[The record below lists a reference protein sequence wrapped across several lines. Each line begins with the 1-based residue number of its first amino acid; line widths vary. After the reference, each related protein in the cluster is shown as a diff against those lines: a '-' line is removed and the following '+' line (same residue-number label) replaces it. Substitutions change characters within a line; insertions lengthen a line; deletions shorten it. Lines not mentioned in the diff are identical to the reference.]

1 MRFTLQRICLK
12 TLLVFVR
19 MEEIFKPFLGFDREK
34 MFGNAT
40 GRTFSVMTRKL

>member
-1 MRFTLQRICLK
+1 
-12 TLLVFVR
+12 

-34 MFGNAT
+34 MFGDAT